1 MAIDLNVANDLAQQL
16 MHEIHRI
23 QAVTDAERGEWISA
37 LMQLTASFV
46 VEAEPIDTYDS
57 WSTRTIVN
65 TFGLY
70 VERAQQVRLAQ
81 QRPEV

>member
-1 MAIDLNVANDLAQQL
+1 MAIDINVANDLAQQL
-16 MHEIHRI
+16 MHEIRRI
-23 QAVTDAERGEWISA
+23 QAVTDTERGEWISA

-46 VEAEPIDTYDS
+46 VEAEPV
-57 WSTRTIVN
+57 STSTIVN

-81 QRPEV
+81 QRPNT